1 VLLGGTVC
9 VVGVLSIWWC
19 LWRGGLPSVDR
30 CAALLVDEDT
40 TRPQRMWVSMGWG
53 WVAWLLTIQPL
64 VLGLYPLWIA
74 PVVVVA
80 WGCLLFSPPSV
91 LRTRVAVR
99 LSRRVRDG
107 LVDSS
112 PLVRGWAAAVVL
124 FVVGEHP
131 DRSVLRWR
139 LTVGSSLF
147 DGSSLLLRRRSRG
160 TSPVAPESA
169 SFVESRDTLFR
180 LMETLRLS
188 SAPPLVRDRT
198 RLLLSAVRL
207 LWESPVL
214 EQSLK
219 VSFMGNQLMDRS
231 DTLVFLSSAWFVSGA
246 LADQSLR
253 EPRLFDLTNGVM
265 MVSAS
270 EPDAPFSNEPCLRG
284 VSRAELRTRPHMPAS
299 DLLARADLAVALSSS
314 WHVPDPEYR
323 FGIALGRTD
332 NNDSSAVLDLI
343 DAVWALL
350 PSEAAV
356 PHPAVDEPS
365 EASQCAS
372 SGASAGSPSSDVS
385 SGIRS

>member
-1 VLLGGTVC
+1 
-9 VVGVLSIWWC
+9 
-19 LWRGGLPSVDR
+19 
-30 CAALLVDEDT
+30 
-40 TRPQRMWVSMGWG
+40 
-53 WVAWLLTIQPL
+53 
-64 VLGLYPLWIA
+64 
-74 PVVVVA
+74 
-80 WGCLLFSPPSV
+80 
-91 LRTRVAVR
+91 
-99 LSRRVRDG
+99 
-107 LVDSS
+107 
-112 PLVRGWAAAVVL
+112 
-124 FVVGEHP
+124 
-131 DRSVLRWR
+131 
-139 LTVGSSLF
+139 
-147 DGSSLLLRRRSRG
+147 
-160 TSPVAPESA
+160 
-169 SFVESRDTLFR
+169 
-180 LMETLRLS
+180 
-188 SAPPLVRDRT
+188 
-198 RLLLSAVRL
+198 
-207 LWESPVL
+207 
-214 EQSLK
+214 LK

-314 WHVPDPEYR
+314 WHIPDPEYR

-356 PHPAVDEPS
+356 PYPAVDEPS

-372 SGASAGSPSSDVS
+372 SGASSGSPTSDVS
-385 SGIRS
+385 SRIRS